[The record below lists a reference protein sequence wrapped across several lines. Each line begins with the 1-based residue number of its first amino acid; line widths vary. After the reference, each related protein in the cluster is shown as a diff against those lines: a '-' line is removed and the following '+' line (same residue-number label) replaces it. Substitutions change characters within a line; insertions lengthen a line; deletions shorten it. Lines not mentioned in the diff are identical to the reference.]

1 MKIKK
6 GILSGAIILGAGAF
20 VAKLLGALYRV
31 PLTNLIGGYGL
42 GLYQM
47 VFPVYGALLDFSGAG
62 APNAVSKI
70 VSSFPKED
78 RKINAEKV
86 LFVSKR
92 LFSILGLIASLVMA
106 TFSGIIARAQGDESA
121 FYAYLTLAPA
131 VFFVCL
137 ISCYR
142 GYFQGFMNMTP
153 TAVSQI
159 VEQVVKI
166 TLGLIFV
173 KGLLSNIPKA
183 VAGATLA
190 ITISEIVALIYLVI
204 SHRRTKPF
212 KDFLPLKK
220 GELKSIGISVIK
232 YALPLTLVGIII
244 PLSQI
249 ADSFII
255 INTLKKRA
263 VNGTLIFG
271 LFSGVALTIM
281 NLPVSICYGVATAS
295 VPAISG
301 EEDREKRKKKAKKS
315 ILLTLLFSI
324 PCAIFCFVFSNFI
337 IGVLFKNLA
346 VNEKAISSTLLK
358 ILSLGIILLSLL
370 QTQNA
375 VLIGAGR
382 KYFPVISLG
391 VGVIVKI
398 FLEIILLKTLSLYIY
413 AGAIALIACYFIA
426 NLLNFIW
433 IKKVGL

>member
-6 GILSGAIILGAGAF
+6 GILCGAIILGAGAF
-20 VAKLLGALYRV
+20 IAKLLGALYRV

-47 VFPVYGALLDFSGAG
+47 VFPVYSALLDFSGAG
-62 APNAVSKI
+62 APIAVSKI
-70 VSSFPKED
+70 VSSYQKEE
-78 RKINAEKV
+78 REYSAEKV

-92 LFSILGLIASLVMA
+92 LFSVLGLIASLIMA

-142 GYFQGFMNMTP
+142 GYFQGFMDMTP

-166 TLGLIFV
+166 SLGLIFV
-173 KGLLSNIPKA
+173 KVLLPKIPKA

-190 ITISEIVALIYLVI
+190 ITISEIIALIYLI
-204 SHRRTKPF
+204 FSHRKRKPIEN
-212 KDFLPLKK
+212 FLPLKREEFNK
-220 GELKSIGISVIK
+220 IAISVIK

-295 VPAISG
+295 VPAISE
-301 EEDREKRKKKAKKS
+301 EEDSAKRKKKARKS

-324 PCAIFCFVFSNFI
+324 PCAIFCFVFSSFI

-375 VLIGAGR
+375 VLIGLGR

-398 FLEIILLKTLSLYIY
+398 FLEIILLKTFSLYIY

-426 NLLNFIW
+426 NLLNFIC

>member
-6 GILSGAIILGAGAF
+6 GILGGAIILGVGAF
-20 VAKLLGALYRV
+20 IAKLLGALYRV

-70 VSSFPKED
+70 VSSFPKEE
-78 RKINAEKV
+78 KKLNAEKV

-92 LFSILGLIASLVMA
+92 LFSILGLIASLIMA
-106 TFSGIIARAQGDESA
+106 TFSSVIAKAQGDESA
-121 FYAYLTLAPA
+121 FFAYLTLSPA

-153 TAVSQI
+153 TAISQI

-173 KGLLSNIPKA
+173 KGLLANIPKA

-190 ITISEIVALIYLVI
+190 ITISEIVALIYLVF
-204 SHRRTKPF
+204 SHKRVKPV
-212 KDFLPLKK
+212 KDFLPVKREEFNNIAL
-220 GELKSIGISVIK
+220 SVIK
-232 YALPLTLVGIII
+232 YALPLTLMGIII

-255 INTLKKRA
+255 INTLKNRA

-301 EEDREKRKKKAKKS
+301 EDDKKKRKRKAKKA

-346 VNEKAISSTLLK
+346 SSEKQISSVLLK
-358 ILSLGIILLSLL
+358 ILSLGIIFLSLL

-375 VLIGAGR
+375 VLVGAGK

-391 VGVIVKI
+391 VGVTFKI
-398 FLEIILLKTLSLYIY
+398 ILEIILLETSAFYIY

-433 IKKVGL
+433 IKKIGL

>member
-6 GILSGAIILGAGAF
+6 GILSGAIILGTGAF
-20 VAKLLGALYRV
+20 IAKLLGALYRV

-70 VSSFPKED
+70 VSSFPKDD

-106 TFSGIIARAQGDESA
+106 TFSSIIARAQGDESA

-204 SHRRTKPF
+204 SHRRRKPF

-220 GELKSIGISVIK
+220 DEIKSIGISVIK

-346 VNEKAISSTLLK
+346 VNEKVISSTLLK

-426 NLLNFIW
+426 NLLNFIC

>member
-6 GILSGAIILGAGAF
+6 GILGGAIILGVGAF
-20 VAKLLGALYRV
+20 IAKLLGALYRV

-70 VSSFPKED
+70 VSSFPKEE
-78 RKINAEKV
+78 KKLNAEKV

-92 LFSILGLIASLVMA
+92 LFSILGLIASLIMA
-106 TFSGIIARAQGDESA
+106 TFSSVIAKAQGDESA
-121 FYAYLTLAPA
+121 FFAYLTLSPA

-153 TAVSQI
+153 TAISQI

-173 KGLLSNIPKA
+173 KGLLANIPKA

-190 ITISEIVALIYLVI
+190 ITISEIVALIYLVF
-204 SHRRTKPF
+204 SHKRVKPV
-212 KDFLPLKK
+212 KDFLPVKREEFNNIAL
-220 GELKSIGISVIK
+220 SVIK
-232 YALPLTLVGIII
+232 YALPLTLMGIII

-255 INTLKKRA
+255 INTLKNRA

-301 EEDREKRKKKAKKS
+301 EDDKKKRKRKAKKA

-346 VNEKAISSTLLK
+346 SSEKQISSVLLK
-358 ILSLGIILLSLL
+358 ILSLGIIFLSLL

-375 VLIGAGR
+375 VLVGAGK

-391 VGVIVKI
+391 VGVTFKI
-398 FLEIILLKTLSLYIY
+398 ILEIILLETSAFYIY

>member
-6 GILSGAIILGAGAF
+6 GILGGAIILGAGAF
-20 VAKLLGALYRV
+20 IAKLLGALYRV

-47 VFPVYGALLDFSGAG
+47 VFPVYSALLDFSGAG

-70 VSSFPKED
+70 VSSYQKEE
-78 RKINAEKV
+78 RRYSAEKV

-92 LFSILGLIASLVMA
+92 LFSVLGLIASLIMA
-106 TFSGIIARAQGDESA
+106 TFSSVIARAQGDGSA

-142 GYFQGFMNMTP
+142 GYFQGFMDMTP

-166 TLGLIFV
+166 SLGLIFV
-173 KGLLSNIPKA
+173 KVLLPKIPKA

-190 ITISEIVALIYLVI
+190 ITISEIIALIYLI
-204 SHRRTKPF
+204 FSHRKRKPI
-212 KDFLPLKK
+212 KNFLPLKREEFNK
-220 GELKSIGISVIK
+220 IAISVIK

-255 INTLKKRA
+255 INTLNKNA

-271 LFSGVALTIM
+271 LFSGVALTVM

-301 EEDREKRKKKAKKS
+301 EDDKEKRKQKAKKS
-315 ILLTLLFSI
+315 IFLTLIFSL
-324 PCAIFCFVFSNFI
+324 PCVIFCFFFSNFI
-337 IGVLFKNLA
+337 IGVLFRNLA
-346 VNEKAISSTLLK
+346 VEEKQISTILLK

-391 VGVIVKI
+391 VGVTIKI
-398 FLEIILLKTLSLYIY
+398 ILEIILLKMSSLSIY